1 MTPESEQKL
10 RDASPML
17 FGDLPYFEC
26 ADGWT
31 NILLRLASRVNGY
44 QQTGR
49 LAEPV
54 QAVQVKEKFGHLRV
68 YVTPSSDL
76 VESAIANAHDESRST
91 CEFCGAAG
99 ELRRIG
105 GWLTT
110 RCEPHYEEARNR
122 RLF

>member
-17 FGDLPYFEC
+17 FGELPYFEC
-26 ADGWT
+26 GDGWT
-31 NILLRLASRVNGY
+31 DILLRLASRVNGY

-49 LAEPV
+49 LPHPV
-54 QAVQVKEKFGHLRV
+54 RAVQIKEKFGHLRV
-68 YVTPSSDL
+68 YVTPSGDL
-76 VESAIANAHDESRST
+76 VESAIANALEESRST
-91 CEFCGAAG
+91 CEFCGAPG

-110 RCEPHYEEARNR
+110 RCDTHYEEARNR
-122 RLF
+122 RPF